1 MSPAERKRRERV
13 YTGDNTTWP
22 RRVSRPIVLRGLALV
37 HDGIMGAAAM
47 LLSLVLRLDFDIVV
61 QNLTYFLGAAAL
73 FGFIVCGVG
82 FFFGLNRGI
91 WRYASLTDLLAITY
105 AASASVAS
113 FTVAQFLL
121 DRLGSI
127 PRSSILIAWA
137 FLIVL
142 LAGPRAA
149 YRLYRNRHDTG
160 RLFDRGTCKF
170 VLLVGATDNADA
182 FLRTTKERNNE
193 SFNIL
198 AIIDERGRRTGRSIR
213 GVPVLGP
220 LERLPQILDR
230 FEAQGR
236 RPEALILTRS
246 REDYQRHASIEAL
259 VEIAAQQKVEIL
271 KLPNLLDMQSI
282 DAEIEPRPI
291 KLEDLLLRPPV
302 RLDALKI
309 ASMIEGRTVMI
320 TGAGGSIGSELARQ
334 VAALNPRGLIL
345 VDASEHL
352 LYSIET
358 ELAGTRPSLELHA
371 ALCNVRE
378 KDAVNR
384 IVASH
389 RPDVL
394 FHAAALKHVPIVEAQ
409 PLEGLFTNAIG
420 TRNVAE
426 AALRA
431 NVSTMI
437 MVSTDKAVN
446 PSSVMG
452 ATKRMA
458 EMFCQAMDLDSAVNG
473 TRFVTVRFGNVL
485 GSAGSVVPL
494 FEKQIR
500 AGGPVTV
507 THPEMERFFMTIS
520 EACLL
525 VLQAAAHSRERQQE
539 RGRIYVLDM
548 GSPVKIVDLARNL
561 IRLSGHRPDTDIQ
574 IVYTGLRP
582 GEKLYEELFDN
593 KETLSGTGA
602 SGILAASPRSI
613 EGALIVRIFDEM
625 KRRIDAQDL
634 PGALRLLKSTVGEFI
649 PGSEIHLLMSGED
662 SGKH

>member
-1 MSPAERKRRERV
+1 
-13 YTGDNTTWP
+13 
-22 RRVSRPIVLRGLALV
+22 
-37 HDGIMGAAAM
+37 MGAVAM
-47 LLSLVLRLDFDIVV
+47 LLSLVLRFDFDIVV
-61 QNLTYFLGAAAL
+61 QSLTYFLGAAAL
-73 FGFIVCGVG
+73 FGLIVSGVG
-82 FFFGLNRGI
+82 FLFGLNRGI
-91 WRYASLTDLLAITY
+91 WRYASLSDLLAITY

-121 DRLGSI
+121 YRLGSI

-137 FLIVL
+137 FLILL

-182 FLRTTKERNNE
+182 FLRATKERNNA

-198 AIIDERGRRTGRSIR
+198 AIIDERSRRTGRSIR

-220 LERLPQILDR
+220 LERLPQILSQ

-291 KLEDLLLRPPV
+291 KLEDLLHRPPV

-309 ASMIEGRTVMI
+309 ASMVEGRTVMI

-378 KDAVNR
+378 KDVVNR
-384 IVASH
+384 IVAAH
-389 RPDVL
+389 GPDVL

-539 RGRIYVLDM
+539 RGQIYVLDM

-561 IRLSGHRPDTDIQ
+561 IRLSGRRPDTDIQ

-593 KETLSGTGA
+593 KETLSGTAA

-634 PGALRLLKSTVGEFI
+634 PGALRLLKSTVGEFT

-662 SGKH
+662 SRKH

>member
-1 MSPAERKRRERV
+1 M
-13 YTGDNTTWP
+13 TWSW
-22 RRVSRPIVLRGLALV
+22 RVSRPIVLRGLALV
-37 HDGIMGAAAM
+37 HDGIMGAVAM

-73 FGFIVCGVG
+73 FGVIVSGVG
-82 FFFGLNRGI
+82 FLFGLNRGI

-182 FLRTTKERNNE
+182 FLRTTKERNNA

-220 LERLPQILDR
+220 LERLPQILNR

-271 KLPNLLDMQSI
+271 KLPNLLDMQSV

-291 KLEDLLLRPPV
+291 KLEDLLHRPPV
-302 RLDALKI
+302 TLDAPKI

-358 ELAGTRPSLELHA
+358 ELAGTRPSLKLHA
-371 ALCNVRE
+371 GLCNVRE

-384 IVASH
+384 IVAGH

-561 IRLSGHRPDTDIQ
+561 IRLSGRRPDTDIQ

-582 GEKLYEELFDN
+582 GEKLCEELFDN

-634 PGALRLLKSTVGEFI
+634 PGALRLLKSTVGEFT

>member
-1 MSPAERKRRERV
+1 
-13 YTGDNTTWP
+13 
-22 RRVSRPIVLRGLALV
+22 
-37 HDGIMGAAAM
+37 MGAVAM

-73 FGFIVCGVG
+73 FGVIVSGVG
-82 FFFGLNRGI
+82 FLFGLNRGI

-182 FLRTTKERNNE
+182 FLRTTKERDNA

-220 LERLPQILDR
+220 LERLPQILNR

-246 REDYQRHASIEAL
+246 REDYQQHASIEAL

-271 KLPNLLDMQSI
+271 RLPNLLDMQSI

-291 KLEDLLLRPPV
+291 KLEDLLHRPPV
-302 RLDALKI
+302 RLDAPKI

-458 EMFCQAMDLDSAVNG
+458 EMFCQAMDLDSAVNA

-561 IRLSGHRPDTDIQ
+561 IRLSGRRPDTDIQ

-582 GEKLYEELFDN
+582 GEKLCEELFDN

-634 PGALRLLKSTVGEFI
+634 PGALRLLKSTVGEFT
-649 PGSEIHLLMSGED
+649 PGNEIHLLMSGED
-662 SGKH
+662 SSKH

>member
-1 MSPAERKRRERV
+1 MGAV
-13 YTGDNTTWP
+13 AMLLA
-22 RRVSRPIVLRGLALV
+22 IVLRF
-37 HDGIMGAAAM
+37 D
-47 LLSLVLRLDFDIVV
+47 LDIFVR
-61 QNLTYFLGAAAL
+61 NLPDFLGAAAL
-73 FGFIVCGVG
+73 FGIIVSGVG
-82 FFFGLNRGI
+82 FLFGLNRGI
-91 WRYASLTDLLAITY
+91 WRYTSLSDFLAITY
-105 AASASVAS
+105 VASVSVAG
-113 FTVAQFLL
+113 FTVAKFLL
-121 DRLGSI
+121 DRLAFI
-127 PRSSILIAWA
+127 PRSSTLIAWA
-137 FLIVL
+137 FLILL

-149 YRLYRNRHDTG
+149 YRLYRNRHDTV
-160 RLFDRGTCKF
+160 RLFDRRTCKF

-182 FLRTTKERNNE
+182 FVRTIKERDSA

-220 LERLPQILDR
+220 LERLPQIINR

-236 RPEALILTRS
+236 RPEAIILTRS
-246 REDYQRHASIEAL
+246 REDYERHASIEAL

-271 KLPNLLDMQSI
+271 RLPNLLDMQNI
-282 DAEIEPRPI
+282 NAEIEPRPI
-291 KLEDLLLRPPV
+291 KLEDLLDRPPV
-302 RLDALKI
+302 RLDVPRI

-334 VAALNPRGLIL
+334 VAALNPRGLVL

-358 ELAGTRPSLELHA
+358 ELTGTCPSLELHA

-384 IVASH
+384 IVAAH

-409 PLEGLFTNAIG
+409 PLEGLSTNAIG

-431 NVSTMI
+431 KVSTMI

-446 PSSVMG
+446 PANVMG

-458 EMFCQAMDLDSAVNG
+458 EMFCQAMDLDSAANG

-525 VLQAAAHSRERQQE
+525 VLQAAAHSRARQEE

-561 IRLSGHRPDTDIQ
+561 IRLSGRSPDTDIQ

-634 PGALRLLKSTVGEFI
+634 PGALRLLKSTVGEFT
-649 PGSEIHLLMSGED
+649 PGNEIHLLMSGED
-662 SGKH
+662 PSKH

>member
-1 MSPAERKRRERV
+1 M
-13 YTGDNTTWP
+13 
-22 RRVSRPIVLRGLALV
+22 RGLALV

-61 QNLTYFLGAAAL
+61 RSLTGFLGAAAL
-73 FGFIVCGVG
+73 FGLIVSGVG
-82 FFFGLNRGI
+82 FLLGLNRGI
-91 WRYASLTDLLAITY
+91 WRYASLSDLLAITY

-121 DRLGSI
+121 DRLASI

-160 RLFDRGTCKF
+160 RLFDRAPCKF

-182 FLRTTKERNNE
+182 FLRTIKERNSA

-220 LERLPQILDR
+220 LERLPQVLNR

-259 VEIAAQQKVEIL
+259 VEIAAQQKVQIL

-291 KLEDLLLRPPV
+291 KLEDLLHRPPV
-302 RLDALKI
+302 TLDAPKI

-358 ELAGTRPSLELHA
+358 ELTGTRPSLELRA

-384 IVASH
+384 IVAAH

-437 MVSTDKAVN
+437 LVSTDKAVN
-446 PSSVMG
+446 PANVMG

-458 EMFCQAMDLDSAVNG
+458 EMFCQAMDLDSAANG

-525 VLQAAAHSRERQQE
+525 VLQAAAHSRARQEE

-561 IRLSGHRPDTDIQ
+561 IRLSGRRPDTDIQ
-574 IVYTGLRP
+574 IIYTGLRP

-634 PGALRLLKSTVGEFI
+634 PGALRLLKSTVGEFT

-662 SGKH
+662 PSKH